1 MKKWIRRIL
10 NILLVLVLLFALT
23 QFLLSERE
31 SYLSRHNND
40 EALQIAKGETDPTE
54 PLPTQLPEADEPLR
68 ETEPAVPQETVPV
81 PDDPCIQELLTL
93 DLEALREENEDVIG
107 WICIPDTNISYPL
120 LQWTDNEFYLKHSWQ
135 QTPNPAGS
143 IFMEWQNNPD
153 FTDFNTIIYGHRM
166 REKEMFGMLHSFRKE
181 SFLKAHPS
189 VYILSDQGVYRYDI
203 FAVQRVR
210 LDSPVYGLDHTTERQ
225 KQELI
230 RFSLDYSL
238 IDTGIVPTAEDQILT
253 LSTCSGVNF
262 TTRWVVQGVLNR
274 EASYIPTKNPD

>member
-10 NILLVLVLLFALT
+10 NLLLIFVLLFALA
-23 QFLLSERE
+23 QFFLSERE

-40 EALQIAKGETDPTE
+40 QAMQIAKGETEPTEPDPTE
-54 PLPTQLPEADEPLR
+54 DTEKTAEPSA
-68 ETEPAVPQETVPV
+68 TEPTVPEETVPI

-93 DLEALREENEDVIG
+93 NLEALREENEDVIG

-143 IFMEWQNNPD
+143 IFMEWQNSPD

-166 REKEMFGMLHSFRKE
+166 REQEMFGMLHQFRKKDFLE
-181 SFLKAHPS
+181 SHPS
-189 VYILSDQGVYRYDI
+189 VYILADDGVRRYDI
-203 FAVQRVR
+203 FAVQRVK
-210 LDSPVYGLDHTTERQ
+210 LDSPVYGLGLDTDRRKE
-225 KQELI
+225 EVI
-230 RFSLDYSL
+230 RYSLDYSA
-238 IDTGIVPTAEDQILT
+238 IETGIVPTVEDQLLT

-262 TTRWVVQGVLNR
+262 VTRWVVQCVLNR
-274 EASYIPTKNPD
+274 DGSYLPPQSAE